1 MKRFGG
7 ENLGERPNITI
18 LGSSKVGNFV
28 ITVPLLYGLRKKY
41 PDAIIDFWGSEVT
54 KDFEEELIRGTPSNE
69 FQPTISW
76 RASWDIVC
84 ENKLQYIA
92 DIAKTRPKPDLL
104 INCDGFN
111 PFTQTLSSLL
121 NPLYVAGGALR
132 PDGRDLLQ
140 WGDQEEQYILK
151 ENDWDSPEFLGR
163 HKNILSSQYIAEI
176 LCRNAYL
183 STSYND
189 IVQIEIPRTI
199 PNFKIPR
206 ILIHCTATRSAKIW
220 NLDGWKEVIEWC
232 LDQKISVG
240 IIGAAVDIQNS
251 LYNANNIEDELICH
265 FNDIKDTSGNKLLI
279 DLRGKTSLIELA
291 GACERAD
298 AVISVDSGPLHIA
311 AAVNTNVL
319 AVVGNGVTGKGA
331 SPIRLWMPRSDN
343 VSRTISK
350 EDCNE
355 CEKRRYKNSSL
366 CSGRSCMYEWD
377 RASKCN

>member
-7 ENLGERPNITI
+7 ENLGEKPNITI
-18 LGSSKVGNFV
+18 LGSTKVGNFV

-111 PFTQTLSSLL
+111 PFSQTLSSLL

-189 IVQIEIPRTI
+189 IVQIEIPRRI

-206 ILIHCTATRSAKIW
+206 ILSLHRHKIRKNLELGRMERGNRMVFRSKDIGW
-220 NLDGWKEVIEWC
+220 NYW
-232 LDQKISVG
+232 SSSY
-240 IIGAAVDIQNS
+240 IQNS

-265 FNDIKDTSGNKLLI
+265 FNDIKDASGNKLLI

-355 CEKRRYKNSSL
+355 CEKRRYKNSSCVL
-366 CSGRSCMYEWD
+366 AD
-377 RASKCN
+377 HHA